1 MVSHPKA
8 DTEEVAVQEDR
19 RPSAGQSCFGHVQM
33 LFTTAAEEA
42 KAGPDIE
49 KVGWTGKRELRQRKA
64 KAAGGRVIDCTPR
77 QLLYSIVL
85 AVYCP
90 CTACSSQT
98 RGFGNII

>member
-49 KVGWTGKRELRQRKA
+49 KVGWTGKRELRQRPRQQE
-64 KAAGGRVIDCTPR
+64 AGGRVIDCTPR
-77 QLLYSIVL
+77 QLLYCIVL
-85 AVYCP
+85 AVY
-90 CTACSSQT
+90 
-98 RGFGNII
+98 